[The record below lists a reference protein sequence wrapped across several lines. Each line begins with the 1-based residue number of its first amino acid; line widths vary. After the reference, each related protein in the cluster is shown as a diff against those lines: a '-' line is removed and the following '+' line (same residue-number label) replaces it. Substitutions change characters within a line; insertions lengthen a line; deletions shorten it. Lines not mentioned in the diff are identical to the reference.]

1 MSLPTTHHLR
11 NGAQLLRF
19 VEDPISNERNNQLAK
34 DKKGRV
40 KFGRSAKYSGMDNK
54 KSVVVESR
62 MMERLA
68 RHPFVKGMERHHLEV
83 LAQSAMPAS
92 FEKDQILFKVG
103 EPANGFYLLESGS
116 IALQGCVSPHD
127 PITTDVVNS
136 GEALGWSW
144 LFPPYLWHFDAR
156 ALEPSTAISISGLAL
171 RQHRDEDLTL
181 SHELFQRLCEV
192 MVRRL
197 QHAHAKLV
205 EQSGAQTKPA

>member
-11 NGAQLLRF
+11 NGAHLLRL
-19 VEDPISNERNNQLAK
+19 VQDSRSIERKNQPAK
-34 DKKGRV
+34 
-40 KFGRSAKYSGMDNK
+40 NK
-54 KSVVVESR
+54 KRGAKVSEFANHCDMHDMKPIVVDADIL
-62 MMERLA
+62 ERLA
-68 RHPFVKGMERHHLEV
+68 RHPFTKGMEHHHLEV
-83 LAQSAMPAS
+83 LAQSAMPAH

-116 IALQGCVSPHD
+116 IALQGCVSPDD
-127 PITTDVVNS
+127 PITTDVVLP

-156 ALEPSTAISISGLAL
+156 ALEPSTAISVSGLAL

-181 SHELFQRLCEV
+181 SHELFHRMCEV

-197 QHAHAKLV
+197 NHAHRKLV
-205 EQSGAQTKPA
+205 EHGATQSQSA